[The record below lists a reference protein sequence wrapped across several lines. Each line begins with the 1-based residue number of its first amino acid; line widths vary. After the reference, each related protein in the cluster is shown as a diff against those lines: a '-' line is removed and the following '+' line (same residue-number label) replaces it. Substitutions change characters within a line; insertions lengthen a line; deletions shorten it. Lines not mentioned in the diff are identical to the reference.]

1 MAYGDGGPTWIYSA
15 RTIREH
21 KVSFSIVGLALI
33 VMVVATLLPK
43 GSASAATSGPPAVL
57 IPSNGAY
64 LGAYVFPRGAETRQ
78 ESLVRVESQIG
89 RQFGSI
95 TSTTSGT
102 APSRHPENPG
112 R

>member
-33 VMVVATLLPK
+33 LMVVATLLPK
-43 GSASAATSGPPAVL
+43 GSAAAATSGPPAVL

-89 RQFGSI
+89 RQFGIDHEYYKWDS
-95 TSTTSGT
+95 
-102 APSRHPENPG
+102 PFPHPKNPG